1 MKNKILQKSSALL
14 AALLLLPTLFSGC
27 QSVED
32 QNYTVPDSQSAESVT
47 LRFFGNKNEA
57 LNVMVIEN
65 ILKAYM
71 EENPGVN
78 ITYESVK
85 GNDYFDVLEK
95 RMKSGNGDDIFMLNH
110 DTTLELMKTG
120 DLADL
125 SDLSTLPDFSPGVRG
140 QMEIDGRVP
149 FVPTS
154 ISAFGLYCNLDLLK
168 AYGVEVPETYEAF
181 LAACDTFV
189 EKDKTPIVAN
199 NDISLKTLAI
209 SRGMF
214 EVYQSENPD
223 SLLEQMNTDP
233 SLLARYMRPGFEMV
247 ENFIESGYVDAKRTL
262 ETEKTKDDLDDFITG
277 EYPFMLT
284 GAWAS
289 PRVEAMNPDFSYKVY
304 PYPVQ
309 ADGSV
314 LVTNV
319 DTRVAVNAKGA
330 HVEEAKKFL
339 EYLTQKD
346 VMWEFVDGQSSF
358 SPLTDKRLPSDQA
371 VQPLSSYMT
380 NGRSMLGADSNLKY
394 PIWDLSR
401 ERVRQ
406 LLSGEKTDTVLAG
419 FEAGLRK
426 SQEGGI
432 E

>member
-1 MKNKILQKSSALL
+1 MKNTCLQKCAALL
-14 AALLLLPTLFSGC
+14 AVLLLLPALLSGC
-27 QSVED
+27 QSAED
-32 QNYTVPDSQSAESVT
+32 QNYTVPDTESAETVT
-47 LRFFGNKNEA
+47 LKFFGNKNEA

-71 EENPGVN
+71 EENPGIN

-85 GNDYFDVLEK
+85 GTDYFDVLKK
-95 RMKSGNGDDIFMLNH
+95 RVKSGNGDDIFMVNH
-110 DTTLELMKTG
+110 DTTLAFIKTG
-120 DLADL
+120 ELADL
-125 SDLSTLPDFSPGVRG
+125 SGLSTLSDFSPSVRS
-140 QMEIDGRVP
+140 QMEIDGAVP

-168 AYGVEVPETYEAF
+168 AYNVAVPETYEEF

-189 EKDKTPIVAN
+189 EKDKIPIVAN

-214 EVYQSENPD
+214 DVYQDENAD
-223 SLLEQMNTDP
+223 KLLEQMNADP
-233 SLLARYMRPGFEMV
+233 SLLAQYMRPGFEMV
-247 ENFIESGYVDAKRTL
+247 ELFIDRGYVDAGRAL
-262 ETEKTKDDLDDFITG
+262 ETEKTKDDLDDFVTG
-277 EYPFMLT
+277 QYPFMLT

-319 DTRVAVNAKGA
+319 DTRVAVNARGA
-330 HVEEAKKFL
+330 HVDEARKFL

-358 SPLTDKRLPSDQA
+358 SPLNDKRLPSDPA
-371 VQPLSSYMT
+371 VQPLSASMT
-380 NGRSMLGADSNLKY
+380 SGRSVLGTDSNLKY

-401 ERVRQ
+401 ESVRQ
-406 LLSGEKTDTVLAG
+406 LLKGQKTDTVLSD
-419 FEAGLRK
+419 FEEGLRK
-426 SQEGGI
+426 SQEGGS

>member
-1 MKNKILQKSSALL
+1 MKNTSLQKCAALL
-14 AALLLLPTLFSGC
+14 AVLLLLPAHLSGC
-27 QSVED
+27 QSAED
-32 QNYTVPDSQSAESVT
+32 QNYTVPDTESAETVT
-47 LRFFGNKNEA
+47 LKIFGNKNEA

-71 EENPGVN
+71 EENPGIN

-95 RMKSGNGDDIFMLNH
+95 RVKSGNGDDIFMLNH

-125 SDLSTLPDFSPGVRG
+125 SDLSTLPDFSLGVCD
-140 QMEIDGRVP
+140 QMEIDGMVP

-154 ISAFGLYCNLDLLK
+154 LSAFGLYCNLDLLK
-168 AYGVEVPETYEAF
+168 AYNVAVPETYEEF

-214 EVYQSENPD
+214 DVYQDENAD
-223 SLLEQMNTDP
+223 KLLEQMNADP
-233 SLLARYMRPGFEMV
+233 SLLAQYMRPGFEMV
-247 ENFIESGYVDAKRTL
+247 ELFIDRGYVDAGRTL
-262 ETEKTKDDLDDFITG
+262 ETEKTKDDLDDFVTG
-277 EYPFMLT
+277 QYPFMLT

-309 ADGSV
+309 AGGSV

-319 DTRVAVNAKGA
+319 DTRVAVNAKGT

-358 SPLTDKRLPSDQA
+358 SPLSDKRLPSDPA

-380 NGRSMLGADSNLKY
+380 NGRSVLGADSNLEY

-401 ERVRQ
+401 ECVRQ
-406 LLSGEKTDTVLAG
+406 LLKGEKTDTVLSD
-419 FEAGLRK
+419 FEKGLRK
-426 SQEGGI
+426 SQEGGP

>member
-1 MKNKILQKSSALL
+1 MKNTSLQKCAALL
-14 AALLLLPTLFSGC
+14 AVLLLLPAHLSGC
-27 QSVED
+27 QSAED
-32 QNYTVPDSQSAESVT
+32 QNYTVPDTESAETVT
-47 LRFFGNKNEA
+47 LKIFGNKNEA

-71 EENPGVN
+71 EENPGIN

-95 RMKSGNGDDIFMLNH
+95 RVKSGNGDDIFMLNH

-125 SDLSTLPDFSPGVRG
+125 SDLSTLPDFSLGVCD
-140 QMEIDGRVP
+140 QMEIDGMVP

-154 ISAFGLYCNLDLLK
+154 LSAFGLYCNLDLLK
-168 AYGVEVPETYEAF
+168 AYNVAVPETYEEF

-214 EVYQSENPD
+214 DVYQDENAD
-223 SLLEQMNTDP
+223 KLLEQMNADP
-233 SLLARYMRPGFEMV
+233 SLLAQYMRPGFEMV
-247 ENFIESGYVDAKRTL
+247 ELFIDRGYVDAGRTL
-262 ETEKTKDDLDDFITG
+262 ETEKTKDDLDDFVTG
-277 EYPFMLT
+277 QYPFMLT

-319 DTRVAVNAKGA
+319 DTRVAVNAKGT

-358 SPLTDKRLPSDQA
+358 SPLSDKRLPSDPA

-380 NGRSMLGADSNLKY
+380 NGRSVLGADSNLEY

-401 ERVRQ
+401 ECVRQ
-406 LLSGEKTDTVLAG
+406 LLKGEKTDTVLSD
-419 FEAGLRK
+419 FEKGLRK
-426 SQEGGI
+426 SQEGGP